1 MKGMKVVQMRNRIL
15 ISVALCL
22 AAGCATN
29 SSGGKSSE
37 ISESQVPKAVQAAF
51 ISEHPYAEMNHP
63 KTYSDCDGNTV
74 YEIPYTRPDG
84 STGTAKYGSMGE
96 LMFEMQK
103 D

>member
-1 MKGMKVVQMRNRIL
+1 MF
-15 ISVALCL
+15 CL
-22 AAGCATN
+22 AAGCATS

-37 ISESQVPKAVQAAF
+37 ISERQVPRAVQAVF
-51 ISEHPYAEMNHP
+51 VSEHPYAEMNHP
-63 KTYSDCDGNTV
+63 KTYSDCNGNTV
-74 YEIPYTRPDG
+74 YEIPYTRNDG